1 MQIFDRF
8 EKNFLF
14 GLTRIF
20 AMLIIFGILIA
31 VGIGSVLFAGVYSE
45 KNTKVSTAEIIDLI
59 KPHVTTNLQSGDGN
73 LPVQPVENINL
84 LPSVKMPFILQ
95 KHFNTPDH
103 MQILKDWL
111 DELPKDNHQE
121 FIDEMAIMVTEA
133 EKLNISPLT
142 AIHNY
147 KELKFKIPSVKIPFI
162 LQKHF
167 DNPVELQ
174 ELKGWLDELPKDNHQ
189 EFIDEMAIMVTEA
202 EKLDLSPYTVINDY
216 KKLKF
221 KKLAVAPLE
230 KAEQLI
236 KQLYYTG
243 AIISAVALIALFS
256 LILVLLAI
264 ERNTRRV
271 E

>member
-45 KNTKVSTAEIIDLI
+45 TNTKVSTTEIIDLI
-59 KPHVTTNLQSGDGN
+59 KRYGPTNSQSGDGN

-84 LPSVKMPFILQ
+84 LPSVKLPFILQ

-103 MQILKDWL
+103 LQTLKDLL
-111 DELPKDNHQE
+111 DKFPKDNHQE
-121 FIDEMAIMVTEA
+121 VIDEMAIMVIEA
-133 EKLNISPLT
+133 EKLNLSPPT
-142 AIHNY
+142 GGAIFDY
-147 KELKFKIPSVKIPFI
+147 EELK
-162 LQKHF
+162 L
-167 DNPVELQ
+167 
-174 ELKGWLDELPKDNHQ
+174 
-189 EFIDEMAIMVTEA
+189 
-202 EKLDLSPYTVINDY
+202 
-216 KKLKF
+216 KKLK
-221 KKLAVAPLE
+221 LAVTPLE
-230 KAEQLI
+230 KAEQRI
-236 KQLYYTG
+236 KQLYYAG
-243 AIISAVALIALFS
+243 AIISAVTLIALFS